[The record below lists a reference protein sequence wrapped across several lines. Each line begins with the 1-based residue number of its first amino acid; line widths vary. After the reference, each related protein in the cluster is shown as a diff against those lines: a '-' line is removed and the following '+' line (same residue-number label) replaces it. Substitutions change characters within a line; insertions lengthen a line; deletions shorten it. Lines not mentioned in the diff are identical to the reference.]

1 MEPKILIVVVGPTA
15 IGKTS
20 LAILLARHFQTE
32 IISAD
37 SRQFFKEMG
46 IGTAVP
52 SGEELRQAPHHLI
65 QHKSIFEPYS
75 VGDFERE
82 ALALLEQ
89 LFDKHDILV
98 LVGGSGLYVDALVH
112 GLDEFPKTD
121 PGLRQALGQKLQ
133 QEGLESLQR
142 ELLQR
147 DPEYYH
153 KVDLGNP
160 HRLIRALEVCIGS
173 NRPYSSFL
181 GQSKPKRPFKAL
193 YIGLEAPRETLYE
206 RIDARVDLMMDNG
219 LLGEAR
225 ELYLHRSL
233 NALQTVGYKELFEYL
248 DGNYSLETA
257 VSEIKKNSRRFAKR
271 QLTWLRKNKNILW
284 VEYDTRPNTI
294 LERLTKEINSLKDA
308 QKD

>member
-248 DGNYSLETA
+248 D
-257 VSEIKKNSRRFAKR
+257 
-271 QLTWLRKNKNILW
+271 
-284 VEYDTRPNTI
+284 
-294 LERLTKEINSLKDA
+294 
-308 QKD
+308 